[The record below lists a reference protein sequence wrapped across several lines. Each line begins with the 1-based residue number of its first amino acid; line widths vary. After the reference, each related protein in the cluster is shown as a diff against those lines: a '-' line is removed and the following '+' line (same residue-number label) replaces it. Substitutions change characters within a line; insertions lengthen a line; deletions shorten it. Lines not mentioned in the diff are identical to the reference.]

1 MTRLAIRTATPEE
14 YDAIGELTARVYVD
28 AGFMPHDAPYVS
40 DLRDAAT
47 RGREADLLV
56 AVDGTGALAGSVT
69 YVTPGS
75 PYAELATRPDEAEF
89 RMLVVDPTARK
100 RGIGAALVGACVER
114 ARAQSRRRM
123 RLSTDQAMTDA
134 HRLYERLGFVRTP
147 DRDWHPVPHI
157 KLLAYALTL

>member
-1 MTRLAIRTATPEE
+1 MTLTVRTARPDE
-14 YDAIGELTARVYVD
+14 YEAIGALTARVYID
-28 AGFMPHDAPYVS
+28 AGFMAPDAPYVA

-47 RGREADLLV
+47 RGREAELLV
-56 AVDGTGALAGSVT
+56 AIDGEGTLAGSVT

-89 RMLVVDPTARK
+89 RMLVVDPIVRK
-100 RGIGAALVGACVER
+100 RGIGTALVGACLER
-114 ARAQSRRRM
+114 ARAQARRVV

-157 KLLAYALTL
+157 RLLAYALTL